1 MPGAGSPASLLSP
14 IQAPVEKETS
24 VDKSW
29 EELRLPPGY
38 QLELDSDMLVLRRS
52 DGSAVAAF
60 SGRGVMLEHVEAA
73 AFEDAAGG
81 KGRDGPQAPEEPPQ
95 PD

>member
-1 MPGAGSPASLLSP
+1 MRRPPLPHLWAA
-14 IQAPVEKETS
+14 VEKETS

-38 QLELDSDMLVLRRS
+38 TLERDSDMMVLRRP

-60 SGRGVMLEHVEAA
+60 SSRGATPEHVEAA

-81 KGRDGPQAPEEPPQ
+81 QGRGGPQAPEEPPQ
-95 PD
+95 LD